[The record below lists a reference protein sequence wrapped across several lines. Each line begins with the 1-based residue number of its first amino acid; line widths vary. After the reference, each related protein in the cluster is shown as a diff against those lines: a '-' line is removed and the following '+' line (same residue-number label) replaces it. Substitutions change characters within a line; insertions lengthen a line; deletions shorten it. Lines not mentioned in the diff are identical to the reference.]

1 MQLASELRPRSL
13 HWNAGR
19 GLSLCMARSEEY
31 NKAIRVLGR
40 GFVCKA
46 KARLLIDHSF
56 DSKVMK
62 DERAGRP
69 VDALHAVV
77 LRAQSWGF
85 STSGVE
91 RTFPSG
97 G

>member
-1 MQLASELRPRSL
+1 
-13 HWNAGR
+13 
-19 GLSLCMARSEEY
+19 
-31 NKAIRVLGR
+31 
-40 GFVCKA
+40 
-46 KARLLIDHSF
+46 
-56 DSKVMK
+56 MK

-91 RTFPSG
+91 RMFPSG